1 MPFLNQ
7 KVFTTHAYIFKLIF
21 KDAHLWVKYLLSWHL
36 LPPFEC
42 ANVLIN
48 FLLCSW
54 NIGSNKHR
62 LIPLTLGSNLVSSIF
77 LGPFHWIWALKIECL
92 HHFGPTKSTLTSV
105 EKVYHG
111 MPMLI
116 IMPLLPLK
124 YCYIWV
130 RPHKRTPLIAITN
143 HSCDRWVVPECP
155 NCFLQRVI
163 RLPALC
169 TPCKLFKFNARY
181 CLLEYK

>member
-1 MPFLNQ
+1 MPYLNQ
-7 KVFTTHAYIFKLIF
+7 KVFITHAYIFKLIF
-21 KDAHLWVKYLLSWHL
+21 KDARLWVKYLLSWHL

-77 LGPFHWIWALKIECL
+77 LGTFHRNGTLKIECL

-105 EKVYHG
+105 EKVYRG
-111 MPMLI
+111 MSMLI
-116 IMPLLPLK
+116 IMPLLLLK
-124 YCYIWV
+124 YYNIWV
-130 RPHKRTPLIAITN
+130 RPHKRMPLIAIMN
-143 HSCDRWVVPECP
+143 LSCDRWVVPECL
-155 NCFLQRVI
+155 NCFLQHVHLVNYSVSI
-163 RLPALC
+163 LDVA
-169 TPCKLFKFNARY
+169 F
-181 CLLEYK
+181 